1 MRISIRNSIVY
12 NSAMGDFVYV
22 CNVMRYVLYGG
33 RIAGANSFTEYE
45 LKHRTNRSRLN
56 TGQSRFITELKT
68 GFSSCNKVKGVSDQ
82 EEKMTKESTLLKIML
97 GKSPQLILN
106 LKLYNFG
113 DGR

>member
-1 MRISIRNSIVY
+1 
-12 NSAMGDFVYV
+12 MGDFVYV

-68 GFSSCNKVKGVSDQ
+68 GFSSCNKVRGVSDQ
-82 EEKMTKESTLLKIML
+82 GKYDKRKHFVKNYVGEISTIQYWL
-97 GKSPQLILN
+97 
-106 LKLYNFG
+106 
-113 DGR
+113 